1 MKLTPTAAAARAGVS
16 PQLIYQW
23 CRERRLP
30 HYRLGTQGRR
40 GRILIEDADL
50 DAFLETL
57 RVTPRPPGDDGE
69 FRHHRRRPSGSPA

>member
-1 MKLTPTAAAARAGVS
+1 MKLTPGAAAARAGVS

-23 CRERRLP
+23 CRERRLT

-50 DAFLETL
+50 DALLQTL
-57 RVTPRPPGDDGE
+57 KVTSQPPGDDGQ
-69 FRHHRRRPSGSPA
+69 FRHPRRRPAASPS